1 MPDKNAPPPR
11 LHLPNLLSCFRLVA
25 APGLLY
31 LAWTGHPGLF
41 LTLLAASLL
50 SDAVDGFLARK
61 LGVVSELGARL
72 DSWGD
77 LAMYMAAPLGA
88 WWLWPEVIS
97 REIFFVMLA
106 ITSYLA
112 PLLVGFFKFKRLT
125 SYHTW
130 AGKTA
135 AVLTAPALLVLFI
148 ADIGWPFR
156 SAAIIC
162 ALAAC
167 EEIAITLQLRQWQCD
182 IPSWWHLVRQRQPQS
197 GRKKHSQK

>member
-31 LAWTGHPGLF
+31 LAWTGEQGPF
-41 LTLLAASLL
+41 LTLLGASLL

-61 LGVVSELGARL
+61 MGMVSELGARL

-77 LAMYMAAPLGA
+77 LAMYMTALLGA
-88 WWLWPEVIS
+88 WWLWPEVIT

-106 ITSYLA
+106 VSSYLI
-112 PLLVGFFKFKRLT
+112 PLLFGFFKFKRLP

-135 AVLTAPALLVLFI
+135 ALLTAPALLVLLI
-148 ADIGWPFR
+148 TDIGWPFR
-156 SAAIIC
+156 SAAIVC
-162 ALAAC
+162 ALAAG
-167 EEIAITLQLRQWQCD
+167 EEIAITLRLRQWQCD
-182 IPSWWHLVRQRQPQS
+182 IPSLWHLVRQGPD
-197 GRKKHSQK
+197 RKKHSQG